1 MFSATEK
8 HDGATKWA
16 AKDSELVKL
25 PRGVL
30 ISNRNLALE
39 RNLDVLVFPDLGMD
53 TKTSMWASVR
63 LAPVH
68 ICFWGHPTTT
78 GMPSMDY
85 FVTAD
90 QFESDSGSSRF
101 SEQLVRFDSTS
112 FYFRSPKL
120 EPMPPP
126 EEWLFLRRSA
136 IYLVPQTLPK
146 FHPIFDRALLG
157 VLTRD
162 QSDAVVVIIYNRD
175 KVFWKNRLH
184 RRLTTVL
191 GEELVQR
198 VVFLPS
204 LSTPQF
210 QYLVRA
216 STVLLDPFPFGGG
229 VTSLEAFALCKPV
242 ITLPSLQTVPALTAG
257 TRL

>member
-1 MFSATEK
+1 M
-8 HDGATKWA
+8 
-16 AKDSELVKL
+16 
-25 PRGVL
+25 
-30 ISNRNLALE
+30 
-39 RNLDVLVFPDLGMD
+39 
-53 TKTSMWASVR
+53 
-63 LAPVH
+63 
-68 ICFWGHPTTT
+68 
-78 GMPSMDY
+78 
-85 FVTAD
+85 
-90 QFESDSGSSRF
+90 
-101 SEQLVRFDSTS
+101 
-112 FYFRSPKL
+112 
-120 EPMPPP
+120 
-126 EEWLFLRRSA
+126 
-136 IYLVPQTLPK
+136 
-146 FHPIFDRALLG
+146 
-157 VLTRD
+157 
-162 QSDAVVVIIYNRD
+162 VIIYNRD